1 MDETSKPWWQKYQTT
16 LNKIVSKDKLQLNK
30 AKQARA
36 MNEQS
41 SGSKDQS
48 MKANQNMTKL
58 L

>member
-1 MDETSKPWWQKYQTT
+1 MDETPNNGGKTPNKA